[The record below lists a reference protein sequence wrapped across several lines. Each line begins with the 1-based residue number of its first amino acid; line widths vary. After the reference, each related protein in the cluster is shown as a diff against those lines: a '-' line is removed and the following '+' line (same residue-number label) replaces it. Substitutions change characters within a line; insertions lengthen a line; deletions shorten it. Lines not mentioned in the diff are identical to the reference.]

1 MRDSQFLIKLA
12 LIFFGILFLVC
23 VWLGREQTDREAPEG
38 EKISV
43 EDVQILMEALGLSWE
58 PEKDAAGSLATD
70 DESGN
75 ATGETS
81 LTYAQYIDIYR
92 QIDGASYSIPDFAD
106 FYRQEDMV
114 LKSDWYEAYRLML
127 AHLDPDSSIWETTV
141 FVLKIDAEE
150 KKAYT
155 ENGSM
160 QGAYEYCSSV
170 FEQNV
175 FQEMKVYIQGDK
187 LLTIVEV
194 LPEEHYLGNVWVMES
209 TDGVL
214 ECFYRQVSFT
224 VAVASDTGAGQIP
237 ERERIADLTFSDGKI
252 IEAIEKNEKVHGKL
266 LRIGE
271 GEIEVEGCGTYK
283 IDDRMEVYKLYGT
296 METLTRND
304 LKIGYADTDFVI
316 SKDKVCACLV
326 SGDEAADRIRV
337 LIRNTANNSN
347 YHEEAKLMVDGETI
361 KVREKDLEIGERKI
375 YKCANLTDKI
385 QVTLPGITKE
395 DNMYRGSIE
404 CYRTGAGMVL
414 INELPLE
421 EYLYAV
427 VPSEMPAS
435 YPMEALKAQAVCA
448 RTYGYRYILHA
459 GVPELG
465 AHVDD
470 TIAYQVYHNCSENSA
485 TTRAVKETDGM
496 ILTYQGEPAENYYYS
511 TSCGVGT
518 DTGIWKSGG
527 NSDTSYMQATRLT
540 HNILENMSMAR
551 EGAGNEEII
560 EKEDVIW
567 QESTTETDA
576 VWQKTGT
583 EPATE
588 EVTESLREENIFRQ
602 FIQSVWE
609 EDLEKEEPW
618 YRWTYQ
624 VEEIDE
630 EAILKR
636 MQERY
641 QAAPEAILTKGK
653 GDYYVSEP
661 IESFKEIRN
670 LEIVKRGAGGVADE
684 LVITT
689 KEATYK
695 IIAEY
700 NIRYILCDRVS
711 EVVRQDGTITIPK
724 ALLPSGFFVI
734 ETGKSKG
741 NVVGY
746 TLIGG
751 GYGHGVGMSQNGA
764 RALGKEGADYGQ
776 ILSIFF
782 PGCEVKEIRLFGKSG
797 EL

>member
-1 MRDSQFLIKLA
+1 MRDSKFLIKLA
-12 LIFFGILFLVC
+12 LIFFGVLFLIC
-23 VWLGREQTDREAPEG
+23 IWLGRGQTDKEAPEG

-43 EDVQILMEALGLSWE
+43 EDVQILMEALGVNWE
-58 PEKDAAGSLATD
+58 PETVTD
-70 DESGN
+70 SQNMPDNESCN
-75 ATGETS
+75 AIHEIP

-92 QIDGASYSIPDFAD
+92 QIDGASYDIPDYAD
-106 FYRQEDMV
+106 SYRRDDML
-114 LKSDWYEAYRLML
+114 LKSDWYEAYRLMM

-141 FVLKIDAEE
+141 FVLKIDAYER
-150 KKAYT
+150 KAYT

-160 QGAYEYCSSV
+160 QEAYEYCSNA
-170 FEQNV
+170 FEENE
-175 FQEMKVYIQGDK
+175 FQEMKVCVQGDK

-209 TDGVL
+209 TNGIL
-214 ECFYRQVSFT
+214 ECFYRQVSFK
-224 VAVASDTGAGQIP
+224 VYISSENSEKQIP
-237 ERERIADLTFSDGKI
+237 ERERIADLVFLDGKVL
-252 IEAIEKNEKVHGKL
+252 EAKEKNKKVHGKL
-266 LRIGE
+266 LRVGE
-271 GEIEVEGCGTYK
+271 GEIEIEGCGTYK
-283 IDDRMEVYKLYGT
+283 IDDRMEIYKLYGT
-296 METLTRND
+296 METLTRSD

-326 SGDEAADRIRV
+326 SGDETADRIRV
-337 LIRNTANNSN
+337 LIKNTSDNSN
-347 YHEEAKLMVDGETI
+347 YHQEVELVVDSEEI
-361 KVREKDLEIGERKI
+361 RVREKDMEIGERKI
-375 YKCANLTDKI
+375 YQSTNLTDKI
-385 QVTLPGITKE
+385 QVDLQDSTRE

-404 CYRTGAGMVL
+404 FYRTGAGMVL

-459 GVPELG
+459 GIPELG

-470 TIAYQVYHNCSENSA
+470 TTAYQVYHSCSENSA
-485 TTRAVKETDGM
+485 STGAVKETDGM
-496 ILTYQGEPAENYYYS
+496 ILTYQGEPADNYYYS

-527 NSDTSYMQATRLT
+527 NSDTSYMQAARLT
-540 HNILENMSMAR
+540 HDLLENMPMEQ
-551 EGAGNEEII
+551 EGAGDEEVA
-560 EKEDVIW
+560 EEVM
-567 QESTTETDA
+567 T
-576 VWQKTGT
+576 WQKNQT
-583 EPATE
+583 EAETE
-588 EVTESLREENIFRQ
+588 ISAESLREEEIFRR
-602 FIQSVWE
+602 FIESVRE

-618 YRWTYQ
+618 YRWTYE
-624 VEEIDE
+624 VGEIDE
-630 EAILKR
+630 EAMMKR
-636 MQERY
+636 MKERY
-641 QAAPEAILTKGK
+641 QAAPEAILTKGE

-661 IESFKEIRN
+661 IEQFKGIES
-670 LEIVKRGAGGVADE
+670 LKIVKRGAGGVADE

-689 KEATYK
+689 KKGVYK

-700 NIRYILCDRVS
+700 NIRYILCDRKS
-711 EVVRQDGTITIPK
+711 EAVRQDGSTTIPE

-734 ETGKSKG
+734 ETGKSKE
-741 NVVGY
+741 NVIGY

>member
-1 MRDSQFLIKLA
+1 MRDSKFLIKLA

-23 VWLGREQTDREAPEG
+23 VWLGRSQTDREAPEG

-43 EDVQILMEALGLSWE
+43 EDVQILMEALGVSWE
-58 PEKDAAGSLATD
+58 PEKEADSSLAANGT
-70 DESGN
+70 SGN
-75 ATGETS
+75 TTGETP

-106 FYRQEDMV
+106 SYRQEDML

-127 AHLDPDSSIWETTV
+127 VHLDPNSSIWETTV

-160 QGAYEYCSSV
+160 QGAYEYCSSA
-170 FEQNV
+170 FEKNV

-209 TDGVL
+209 TDGAL

-224 VAVASDTGAGQIP
+224 VFIASENGAMQIP

-252 IEAIEKNEKVHGKL
+252 IEAKEKNEKVHGRL

-337 LIRNTANNSN
+337 LIKNTSDNSN
-347 YHEEAKLMVDGETI
+347 YHKEVELVVDGEKI
-361 KVREKDLEIGERKI
+361 EVREKDLEIGERKV
-375 YKCANLTDKI
+375 YQSANLTDKI
-385 QVTLPGITKE
+385 QVNLQDSTRE
-395 DNMYRGSIE
+395 DDMYRGSIE

-540 HNILENMSMAR
+540 YDNVENTPMEQ
-551 EGAGNEEII
+551 EGADDEKVI
-560 EKEDVIW
+560 EAAEL
-567 QESTTETDA
+567 SA
-576 VWQKTGT
+576 
-583 EPATE
+583 
-588 EVTESLREENIFRQ
+588 ESLREEEQFRQ
-602 FIQSVWE
+602 FIQSVQE

-630 EAILKR
+630 EAMLKR

-641 QAAPEAILTKGK
+641 QAAPEVILTKGD

-661 IESFKEIRN
+661 IEQLKGIESLK
-670 LEIVKRGAGGVADE
+670 IVKRGAGGVADE

-689 KEATYK
+689 KKATYK

-700 NIRYILCDRVS
+700 NIRYILCDRTS
-711 EVVRQDGTITIPK
+711 EAVRQDGTAVTPQF
-724 ALLPSGFFVI
+724 LLPSGFFVI

-741 NVVGY
+741 NVIGY

-764 RALGKEGADYGQ
+764 RALGKEGVCYGQ
-776 ILSIFF
+776 ILNVFF
-782 PGCEVKEIRLFGKSG
+782 PGCEVNEIQLFNQSG

>member
-1 MRDSQFLIKLA
+1 MRDSKFLIKLA

-23 VWLGREQTDREAPEG
+23 IWLGRGQTDREAPEG

-43 EDVQILMEALGLSWE
+43 EDVQILMEALGVSWE
-58 PEKDAAGSLATD
+58 PEKDTAGSSVTEDASGDVTD
-70 DESGN
+70 E
-75 ATGETS
+75 AS
-81 LTYAQYIDIYR
+81 LSYAQYIDIYR
-92 QIDGASYSIPDFAD
+92 QIAGDSYGIPDYAD
-106 FYRQEDMV
+106 SYEPEDML
-114 LKSDWYEAYRLML
+114 LKEDWYEAFRLML
-127 AHLDPDSSIWETTV
+127 AHLDTEASVWETTV

-160 QGAYEYCSSV
+160 QGAYEYCSSA

-175 FQEMKVYIQGDK
+175 FQEMKVYVQGNK

-224 VAVASDTGAGQIP
+224 VAVSSENGVRQIP
-237 ERERIADLTFSDGKI
+237 ERERISDLTFRNGAVTGAK
-252 IEAIEKNEKVHGKL
+252 EKNEKVHGKL

-271 GEIEVEGCGTYK
+271 GEIEIEGCGTYK
-283 IDDRMEVYKLYGT
+283 IDDRMEVYKLYGV
-296 METLTRND
+296 METLTRED
-304 LKIGYADTDFVI
+304 LKIGYEDTDFVI
-316 SKDKVCACLV
+316 SKDRVCACLV
-326 SGDEAADRIRV
+326 SGDETADRIRV

-347 YHEEAKLMVDGETI
+347 YHEEAELVVDGETI
-361 KVREKDLEIGERKI
+361 RVREKDLKIGERKI
-375 YKCANLTDKI
+375 YHSANLTDKI

-459 GVPELG
+459 GIPELG

-470 TIAYQVYHNCSENSA
+470 TTAYQVYHNCSENSA
-485 TTRAVKETDGM
+485 TTGAVRATDGM
-496 ILTYQGEPAENYYYS
+496 ILSYQGEPAENYYYS

-518 DTGIWKSGG
+518 DTGIWKTGG
-527 NSDTSYMQATRLT
+527 GRDTSYMQATRLT
-540 HNILENMSMAR
+540 HDILENMPMEQ
-551 EGAGNEEII
+551 EGAGDEETT
-560 EKEDVIW
+560 EEADVIW
-567 QESTTETDA
+567 QESTTEAGA
-576 VWQKTGT
+576 VWQKTET
-583 EPATE
+583 EMVKE
-588 EVTESLREENIFRQ
+588 EITESLRDEDIFRQ
-602 FIQSVWE
+602 FIQSVQE

-618 YRWTYQ
+618 YRWTYE

-630 EAILKR
+630 EAMLKR
-636 MQERY
+636 MKERY
-641 QAAPEAILTKGK
+641 QAAPEEILTKGE

-661 IESFKEIRN
+661 IESLKEIRN
-670 LEIVKRGAGGVADE
+670 LEIVKRGTGGVADE

-689 KEATYK
+689 KKATYK

-711 EVVRQDGTITIPK
+711 EAVRQDGTTTMPK

-741 NVVGY
+741 NVIGY

-764 RALGKEGADYGQ
+764 RALGEDGADYGQ
-776 ILSIFF
+776 ILNIFF
-782 PGCEVKEIRLFGKSG
+782 PGCEVDEIKLFDKSG

>member
-1 MRDSQFLIKLA
+1 MRDSKFLIKLA

-23 VWLGREQTDREAPEG
+23 VWLGRGQTDREAPEG
-38 EKISV
+38 EKILI
-43 EDVQILMEALGLSWE
+43 EDVQILMEALGVSWE
-58 PEKDAAGSLATD
+58 PEKEVDSSLATND
-70 DESGN
+70 TSGN
-75 ATGETS
+75 ATGETP

-92 QIDGASYSIPDFAD
+92 QIDGASYGIPDYAD
-106 FYRQEDMV
+106 SYRQEDML

-127 AHLDPDSSIWETTV
+127 AHLDTDSSIWETTV

-160 QGAYEYCSSV
+160 QGAYEYCSTA

-175 FQEMKVYIQGDK
+175 FQEMKVYVQADK
-187 LLTIVEV
+187 LLTIIEV

-209 TDGVL
+209 TDGTL

-224 VAVASDTGAGQIP
+224 VSIASENGTGQMP

-252 IEAIEKNEKVHGKL
+252 IEAKEKNEKVHGKL

-271 GEIEVEGCGTYK
+271 SEIEIEGCGTYK
-283 IDDRMEVYKLYGT
+283 IDDRMEVYKLFGT

-316 SKDKVCACLV
+316 LKDKVCACLV
-326 SGDEAADRIRV
+326 SGDETADRIRV
-337 LIRNTANNSN
+337 LIKNTSDNSN
-347 YHEEAKLMVDGETI
+347 YHKEVELVVDGETI
-361 KVREKDLEIGERKI
+361 RVREKDLEIGERKI
-375 YKCANLTDKI
+375 YQSTNLTDKI
-385 QVTLPGITKE
+385 QVNLQDSTRE

-470 TIAYQVYHNCSENSA
+470 TTAYQVYHNCSENSS

-496 ILTYQGEPAENYYYS
+496 ILIYQGEPAENYYYS

-527 NSDTSYMQATRLT
+527 NSDTSYMKATRLT
-540 HNILENMSMAR
+540 YDIVENTPMEQ
-551 EGAGNEEII
+551 EGADDEKVI
-560 EKEDVIW
+560 E
-567 QESTTETDA
+567 A
-576 VWQKTGT
+576 
-583 EPATE
+583 A
-588 EVTESLREENIFRQ
+588 EVFAESLQEEEQFRQ
-602 FIQSVWE
+602 FIQSVQE

-624 VEEIDE
+624 VEKIDE
-630 EAILKR
+630 EAMLKR

-641 QAAPEAILTKGK
+641 QAAPEAILTKRE

-661 IESFKEIRN
+661 IEQFKGIQS
-670 LEIVKRGAGGVADE
+670 LKIVKRGVGGVADE

-689 KEATYK
+689 KKATYK

-700 NIRYILCDRVS
+700 NIRYILCDRTS
-711 EVVRQDGTITIPK
+711 EVVRQDGTAVTPQF
-724 ALLPSGFFVI
+724 LLPSGFFVI

-741 NVVGY
+741 NVIGY

-764 RALGKEGADYGQ
+764 RALGKEEVCYGQ
-776 ILSIFF
+776 IMNIFF
-782 PGCEVKEIRLFGKSG
+782 PGCEVNEIKLLGKSG
-797 EL
+797 GL

>member
-1 MRDSQFLIKLA
+1 M
-12 LIFFGILFLVC
+12 
-23 VWLGREQTDREAPEG
+23 
-38 EKISV
+38 
-43 EDVQILMEALGLSWE
+43 
-58 PEKDAAGSLATD
+58 
-70 DESGN
+70 
-75 ATGETS
+75 
-81 LTYAQYIDIYR
+81 
-92 QIDGASYSIPDFAD
+92 
-106 FYRQEDMV
+106 
-114 LKSDWYEAYRLML
+114 
-127 AHLDPDSSIWETTV
+127 
-141 FVLKIDAEE
+141 
-150 KKAYT
+150 
-155 ENGSM
+155 
-160 QGAYEYCSSV
+160 
-170 FEQNV
+170 
-175 FQEMKVYIQGDK
+175 
-187 LLTIVEV
+187 
-194 LPEEHYLGNVWVMES
+194 
-209 TDGVL
+209 L

-252 IEAIEKNEKVHGKL
+252 IEAKEKNEKVHGKL

-375 YKCANLTDKI
+375 YKSANLTDKI

-551 EGAGNEEII
+551 EGAGNEEIK

-567 QESTTETDA
+567 KESTTETDA

-588 EVTESLREENIFRQ
+588 EVTESLREEDVFRQ

-618 YRWTYQ
+618 YRWTYE
-624 VEEIDE
+624 VDKIDE

-636 MQERY
+636 MQERS

-711 EVVRQDGTITIPK
+711 EVVRQDGTTTIPK

-782 PGCEVKEIRLFGKSG
+782 SGCEVKEIRLFGKSG